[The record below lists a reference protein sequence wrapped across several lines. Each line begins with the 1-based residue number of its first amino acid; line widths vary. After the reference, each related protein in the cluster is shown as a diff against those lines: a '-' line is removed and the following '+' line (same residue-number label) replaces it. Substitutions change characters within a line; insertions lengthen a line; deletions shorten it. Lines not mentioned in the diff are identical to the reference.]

1 MPQQQLFRESVPV
14 VGLAET
20 RTARAWDWVC
30 GALVHNDKGE
40 CAVSILDTVFIEKQ
54 QIWSWFSS
62 ASGGVVR
69 KKPHTTLHIESVQDA
84 FVKIAHAYAHNS
96 ARYVAV
102 CLFGDQV
109 RTMQVFGAHELLK
122 YLNSPASSDG
132 SACVSAFVTPRGDL
146 DPIKYANLEHVF
158 TLSKSGRPQFKLFR
172 LALGSQKILSMD
184 AKMNTQVNE
193 VVQRYI
199 SFVERNKKVR
209 VVHCVSLFVL
219 DDYGRLFL
227 WRTESCETIPG
238 TSALL
243 HAPSNSGVHT
253 SSPSSTAFMQSDAH
267 RSYEGPHAV
276 NERILARAKA
286 EAMRKPDEKL
296 IGAIL
301 SSPTPQQRRP
311 QLLSTSSSVPNLGDA
326 SSAFHSFASFR
337 DDKPQ
342 DRLRNAKDWDDALQF
357 LPSTSSLSRGR
368 RRTISAAHL
377 ISSQKKGCCGDY
389 CHFEMNT
396 LAAKRLEGKK
406 SVADQPFLKGDDP
419 MRHRSSVFTAT
430 AAAIAFM
437 ESRGDED
444 PLKFQPRVGNQSSS
458 YSKSRKPSSPQ
469 KLQHDETVQSQ
480 FTIPFKLIAQT
491 RAEKQLVDLFI
502 RRYRN
507 GEDGDYLAEEY
518 YGDGEPLG
526 QTFPGYYYQGVQVC
540 EDCFTFYTLV
550 EKVRMQALDQ
560 IAEKRSAK
568 SKILGTR
575 QSTGRGKSRVG
586 SRCRDESI
594 KEQDERDEIVD
605 PERHDRAVE
614 QQKRRIWAQV
624 WAHADS
630 ISSGITKSDAA
641 ELYSFVNPHPAI
653 EMVLSS
659 LGIMIL
665 GKEGAWTE
673 LKRAISQEKLLGLLQ
688 KFELN
693 HLSLDVV
700 MKAASHARNHL
711 FSPIHIAPISSCA
724 ARFCDWVLSV
734 LQAYAWKN
742 QAMFKDRH
750 TNRVLRFLKPELL
763 PESIS
768 RDELTD
774 DVDDDSQRLSV
785 DLEAGPMPKKT
796 NAALSTAGR
805 HRHQKD
811 AARRA
816 IQVQQMARLAAPL
829 GLADAVAQ
837 GSSEAVFTCQDGVT
851 KIPYAIVGQ
860 AVGETTKCNLVVFH
874 DLFDTLDSTKVF
886 FRSVLARN
894 VGARALFFNFPG
906 QAGTSYSDDT
916 STKGVLNNTWQARRV
931 HELLNY
937 LQHTKAF
944 ITSGMPFH
952 IVGFGNGANIAAC
965 YTILHGKAYEGYLQ
979 SLMLCNGFAKVD
991 AQMAAILHSAVNVF
1005 SCFPPSRPDLP
1016 VTFFCKF
1023 LFSDGYLAK
1032 IDPNLALSIYTAV
1045 TNSIT
1050 LDGRI
1055 RMCQGAL
1062 HHMDLVNQL
1071 QEIEVPLVL
1080 VQSVEN
1086 AFVAPASVDPFLQ
1099 GRTNIFHAWSHQQP
1113 QNGDVRGKTSKQLRH
1128 VLATPKS
1135 AFVSWLRAGHELRQE
1150 CKAYITDLL
1159 ELLVNATEVGQ
1170 VDPSDATP
1178 SQIAASI
1185 PKARQSDPVDDAAF
1199 GRAPRQAPDDTLV
1212 SLASSTAKAQSGSQP
1227 SSVSRPLRESLD
1239 APLVAVPTH
1248 APITTHVKR
1257 EPRPAVTKS
1266 VYELQLERSEQE
1278 FQEAIKTHEAHKA
1291 ELKRKQAQEKQ
1302 AVKEGH
1308 LRGTTPQQSSPRS
1321 PFAARGISQAVSPEP
1336 PAEVVIQK
1344 KPPVATAA
1352 SFVFDLPPPSLPERT
1367 SHALST
1373 NKQQH
1378 EDCSDRAVSH
1388 LDADMDAVRAKMLE
1402 NEQRIAREAEQL
1414 RAKQRAAAEERME
1427 ALRQEQERRRR
1438 EWEEEDAAR
1447 LAALE
1452 KKLQEEQTERLA
1464 ATKKREMDLLKLDME
1479 SSMAAI
1485 IDIPTRAPS
1494 SILRPTQQTTYASPA
1509 SIILSPTRD
1518 ELNDQIRL
1526 KPDLPSVF
1534 DQLEAEEKAKKRIGK
1549 LRVDDFNE
1557 IKQSMARTF
1566 NEGVRERENSLKAEL
1581 MRQKHVHATCIQKYV
1596 RRYLAVRRV
1605 GKLRNE
1611 LQQQRITRF
1620 AGDEIVRIVRGFL
1633 GRRRFKRY
1641 RVQRKEEALQSFAAV
1656 CIQRMFRGHTCRVA
1670 FVHKLRAKKAML
1682 LQRVYRGH
1690 MGRMQCLELR
1700 EAQVQRRYM
1709 DRNAAKIQAT
1719 WKMYIARD
1727 RFLTSRFSVLAA
1739 IEIQRMYRGHIG
1751 RLEASRK
1758 KQWRDAEPG
1767 PARLALGL
1775 KMIEGSKQA
1784 FERQQNE
1791 IDALHRAQEAVE
1803 RQVSTIHSELQ
1814 ESEQE
1819 LAVLERELQEIDQL
1833 EMDLRELT
1841 HEAEMLHNGGIEGL
1855 LRAASSDPSS
1865 GSSKQPMPLG
1875 NGIPPTSNSAV
1886 PYENG
1891 VESLFETKDVMKKR
1905 QADAYAVEMAIQIKR
1920 AEREKKKKDLEA
1932 EFTSVFSE
1940 VQLKRQALA
1949 DMEDKLADMEAT
1961 RMRKDREFARLQ
1973 RNLMELLEEQK
1984 LELENL
1990 REKGIELE
1998 TATAT
2003 SAAAAAATA
2012 MKAKEH
2018 EKRSQ
2023 AMFESTEELMKFQFM
2038 SMSLSYFSSLNML
2051 KNLRDIN
2058 ADTTS
2063 AAITSTA
2070 ETAAAAAAA
2079 AAAANIPSMAR
2090 LKVGGADLM
2099 LAASQRKQQELAD
2112 KLADEDEAKKA
2123 KLQPLPP
2130 EVRDWNVDDVGRWLD
2145 SLSLSQY
2152 KQAFREGAVDGDF
2165 LLELRAEDMSDVL
2178 GVTHKLHVRKLLV
2191 ARNKL
2196 LPLTVQ
2202 EKLQLDAVQ
2211 HEESSS
2217 LAREQIGKPDLDTVF
2232 SQARNGRLKRLME
2245 SVDAGFDINE
2255 EDDKGNTLL
2264 LIACQNVNMKMV
2276 EYLLAKRANVNH
2288 RNTQGNTPL
2297 HFAMA
2302 YDADGALGEYLIARG
2317 ADDTIENVFG
2327 LTPYDGL
2334 TAE

>member
-1 MPQQQLFRESVPV
+1 METWTHSELQPRKLSHSSYKRQQVLGMQQQQLFRETVPAV
-14 VGLAET
+14 DLTET
-20 RTARAWDWVC
+20 RTVREWDWVC
-30 GALVHNDKGE
+30 GVLVHNEKGE

-69 KKPHTTLHIESVQDA
+69 KKPHTKLHVESVQDA
-84 FVKIAHAYAHNS
+84 FVKIANAYAHNS

-109 RTMQVFGAHELLK
+109 RTMQVFGSHELLT
-122 YLNSPASSDG
+122 YLNSLASSDG
-132 SACVSAFVTPRGDL
+132 AACVSAFVPPRGDL

-158 TLSKSGRPQFKLFR
+158 TLNKSGRPQFKLFR

-184 AKMNTQVNE
+184 AKMNAPVNE
-193 VVQRYI
+193 VAQRYI

-238 TSALL
+238 TSAPL
-243 HAPSNSGVHT
+243 HAPSNSSVHT
-253 SSPSSTAFMQSDAH
+253 SSSPSMAFSQNDPH
-267 RSYEGPHAV
+267 RSCEGPHAV

-286 EAMRKPDEKL
+286 KAMRKSDEKL
-296 IGAIL
+296 IDAIL

-311 QLLSTSSSVPNLGDA
+311 QLLSTSSSVPNLGGAD
-326 SSAFHSFASFR
+326 SALHSLDPFR

-342 DRLRNAKDWDDALQF
+342 DRLRNTKDWDDALQF
-357 LPSTSSLSRGR
+357 LPSTSSLSRGD
-368 RRTISAAHL
+368 A
-377 ISSQKKGCCGDY
+377 
-389 CHFEMNT
+389 
-396 LAAKRLEGKK
+396 RLEGKK
-406 SVADQPFLKGDDP
+406 SVVDQPLLKGDDP
-419 MRHRSSVFTAT
+419 MQHRSSVFTAT

-444 PLKFQPRVGNQSSS
+444 PLKFQPR
-458 YSKSRKPSSPQ
+458 R
-469 KLQHDETVQSQ
+469 LQHDETTQSQ

-526 QTFPGYYYQGVQVC
+526 QTFPGYYYQDVQVC
-540 EDCFTFYTLV
+540 EHCFAFYTLV
-550 EKVRMQALDQ
+550 GKVRMKALDQ
-560 IAEKRSAK
+560 IAAKRSAK
-568 SKILGTR
+568 NKILGAR
-575 QSTGRGKSRVG
+575 QSTGHGKSRVG
-586 SRCRDESI
+586 SRWREESI
-594 KEQDERDEIVD
+594 KEQDERDEILD
-605 PERHDRAVE
+605 PERHHCAAE
-614 QQKRRIWAQV
+614 QQTRRIWAQV
-624 WAHADS
+624 WAYADS
-630 ISSGITKSDAA
+630 IPSNITKSDTA

-659 LGIMIL
+659 LGILIL

-688 KFELN
+688 RFELD

-700 MKAASHARNHL
+700 MKAASHARNPL
-711 FSPIHIAPISSCA
+711 FSPVHIAPVSSCA

-742 QAMFKDRH
+742 RAMFKDQN
-750 TNRVLRFLKPELL
+750 TNRVLRFLKPELSL
-763 PESIS
+763 ESIS
-768 RDELTD
+768 SDELAGD
-774 DVDDDSQRLSV
+774 GSDSQRLSV
-785 DLEAGPMPKKT
+785 NLEASLMDKKA
-796 NAALSTAGR
+796 NASLSTTGR

-816 IQVQQMARLAAPL
+816 IQAQQMARLAAPL

-837 GSSEAVFTCQDGVT
+837 GSSEAAFTCQDGVT

-906 QAGTSYSDDT
+906 QAGTSYPDDT

-937 LQHTKAF
+937 LQRTKAF

-965 YTILHGKAYEGYLQ
+965 YTILHGKTYEGYLQ
-979 SLMLCNGFAKVD
+979 ALVLCNGFAKVD
-991 AQMAAILHSAVNVF
+991 AQMAAILHSTVNVF
-1005 SCFPPSRPDLP
+1005 SCFPPSRPDLS

-1045 TNSIT
+1045 TNAIT

-1062 HHMDLVNQL
+1062 HHIDLVNRL

-1086 AFVAPASVDPFLQ
+1086 AFVAPANVDLFLQ
-1099 GRTNIFHAWSHQQP
+1099 GRTNILHAWSHQQP

-1159 ELLVNATEVGQ
+1159 ELLVNAKNVEQADMHDT
-1170 VDPSDATP
+1170 TP

-1185 PKARQSDPVDDAAF
+1185 PKPRQSDPADGATF
-1199 GRAPRQAPDDTLV
+1199 ERAPRQVLEDTLR
-1212 SLASSTAKAQSGSQP
+1212 SPPSSTANAQSGSQP
-1227 SSVSRPLRESLD
+1227 SSALRPLREPLD
-1239 APLVAVPTH
+1239 APLVTVPTH
-1248 APITTHVKR
+1248 TPVAANVKR
-1257 EPRPAVTKS
+1257 APRPTVTKS
-1266 VYELQLERSEQE
+1266 AYELQLERSEHE

-1291 ELKRKQAQEKQ
+1291 ELKKKQAQEKQ
-1302 AVKEGH
+1302 TAKKDL
-1308 LRGTTPQQSSPRS
+1308 LRRPAPQQSLPLNA
-1321 PFAARGISQAVSPEP
+1321 FAARGASQAASPEP
-1336 PAEVVIQK
+1336 PTEVVIQK
-1344 KPPVATAA
+1344 KPPVAATA
-1352 SFVFDLPPPSLPERT
+1352 SFIFDLLPPSLPEPT

-1373 NKQQH
+1373 RIDSSAYRQQDK
-1378 EDCSDRAVSH
+1378 DCSDRAASH
-1388 LDADMDAVRAKMLE
+1388 LGADMDAVQAKMLE
-1402 NEQRIAREAEQL
+1402 NEQRVEREAEEL
-1414 RAKQRAAAEERME
+1414 RAKRRAAAEERME

-1438 EWEEEDAAR
+1438 EWEEEDAVR

-1452 KKLQEEQTERLA
+1452 KKLQEEQAERLA

-1479 SSMAAI
+1479 SSMATI
-1485 IDIPTRAPS
+1485 TDMSSRAPS
-1494 SILRPTQQTTYASPA
+1494 SILRPTQQTTYKSPVNA
-1509 SIILSPTRD
+1509 LLSPTRG
-1518 ELNDQIRL
+1518 EKNEQIRL
-1526 KPDLPSVF
+1526 
-1534 DQLEAEEKAKKRIGK
+1534 
-1549 LRVDDFNE
+1549 RV
-1557 IKQSMARTF
+1557 R
-1566 NEGVRERENSLKAEL
+1566 
-1581 MRQKHVHATCIQKYV
+1581 
-1596 RRYLAVRRV
+1596 
-1605 GKLRNE
+1605 KLRNE
-1611 LQQQRITRF
+1611 LQQQRITWF
-1620 AGDEIVRIVRGFL
+1620 PGVEIVRVVRGFL

-1641 RVQRKEEALQSFAAV
+1641 RVQREEEAQQNFAAV
-1656 CIQRMFRGHTCRVA
+1656 CIQRLFRGHTCRVA
-1670 FVHKLRAKKAML
+1670 FIHKLRAKKAML

-1700 EAQVQRRYM
+1700 EAQTQRRYM

-1767 PARLALGL
+1767 PERLALGL

-1833 EMDLRELT
+1833 EVDLRELT
-1841 HEAEMLHNGGIEGL
+1841 HEDEMLHNGGIEGR

-1865 GSSKQPMPLG
+1865 SSSKQPMPLG
-1875 NGIPPTSNSAV
+1875 NGIPPASNSAV
-1886 PYENG
+1886 PYEND
-1891 VESLFETKDVMKKR
+1891 VESLFETRDAMKKR

-1949 DMEDKLADMEAT
+1949 EMEDKLADMEAT
-1961 RMRKDREFARLQ
+1961 RKDREFARLQ
-1973 RNLMELLEEQK
+1973 RNLMELLEEQT

-1990 REKGIELE
+1990 CE
-1998 TATAT
+1998 
-2003 SAAAAAATA
+2003 
-2012 MKAKEH
+2012 M
-2018 EKRSQ
+2018 
-2023 AMFESTEELMKFQFM
+2023 
-2038 SMSLSYFSSLNML
+2038 
-2051 KNLRDIN
+2051 
-2058 ADTTS
+2058 
-2063 AAITSTA
+2063 
-2070 ETAAAAAAA
+2070 
-2079 AAAANIPSMAR
+2079 
-2090 LKVGGADLM
+2090 
-2099 LAASQRKQQELAD
+2099 
-2112 KLADEDEAKKA
+2112 
-2123 KLQPLPP
+2123 
-2130 EVRDWNVDDVGRWLD
+2130 
-2145 SLSLSQY
+2145 
-2152 KQAFREGAVDGDF
+2152 
-2165 LLELRAEDMSDVL
+2165 
-2178 GVTHKLHVRKLLV
+2178 
-2191 ARNKL
+2191 
-2196 LPLTVQ
+2196 
-2202 EKLQLDAVQ
+2202 
-2211 HEESSS
+2211 
-2217 LAREQIGKPDLDTVF
+2217 
-2232 SQARNGRLKRLME
+2232 
-2245 SVDAGFDINE
+2245 
-2255 EDDKGNTLL
+2255 
-2264 LIACQNVNMKMV
+2264 
-2276 EYLLAKRANVNH
+2276 AKRANVNH
-2288 RNTQGNTPL
+2288 RNAQGNTPL

-2302 YDADGALGEYLIARG
+2302 YDADGTLGEYLIARG